1 MIILLSTCLH
11 VIKMR
16 WAGLIKDYEHQRSRD
31 QKIKDG
37 WQETVYTEYRQRW
50 KVEYKRVK
58 AFGTFNI
65 PLCVWGPIIED
76 LKKD

>member
-1 MIILLSTCLH
+1 MTILLSKCLH

-16 WAGLIKDYEHQRSRD
+16 WAGLIKDYEHQRSHD
-31 QKIKDG
+31 QKIKDE
-37 WQETVYTEYRQRW
+37 WQETVYIEYRQEW

-65 PLCVWGPIIED
+65 PLCV
-76 LKKD
+76 